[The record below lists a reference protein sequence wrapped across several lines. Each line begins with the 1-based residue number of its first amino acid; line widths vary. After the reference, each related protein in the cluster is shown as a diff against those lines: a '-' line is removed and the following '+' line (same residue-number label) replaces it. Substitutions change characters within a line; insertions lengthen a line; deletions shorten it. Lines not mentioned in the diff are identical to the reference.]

1 VQLVFSCK
9 CVISLLQSPSPR
21 LQGRGTAHFTLIPKR
36 LFIGDQAALQLH
48 MCPNRAG
55 RTLAAPTQAPLKWGD
70 AGHRLADISL
80 MLSTNPRGPKWQ
92 TLSRGLSGGGMAV
105 GGPAHS
111 LQFLL
116 LAIHCTISLT
126 GLRAL
131 TSPTHRKGSHS
142 PQGGEIQAA
151 FPSTRTSMRGK

>member
-48 MCPNRAG
+48 MCPNSAG

-92 TLSRGLSGGGMAV
+92 TLSRGLSGGGDGCRRSSPLTSVLTA
-105 GGPAHS
+105 GHPLHNQSDRSACSHKS
-111 LQFLL
+111 HPQERQ
-116 LAIHCTISLT
+116 SLT
-126 GLRAL
+126 SGW
-131 TSPTHRKGSHS
+131 
-142 PQGGEIQAA
+142 
-151 FPSTRTSMRGK
+151 

>member
-1 VQLVFSCK
+1 MLDTDLQT
-9 CVISLLQSPSPR
+9 SLLCSALTLGVPSGKPS
-21 LQGRGTAHFTLIPKR
+21 QG
-36 LFIGDQAALQLH
+36 D
-48 MCPNRAG
+48 CP
-55 RTLAAPTQAPLKWGD
+55 
-70 AGHRLADISL
+70 
-80 MLSTNPRGPKWQ
+80 
-92 TLSRGLSGGGMAV
+92 GGGMAV